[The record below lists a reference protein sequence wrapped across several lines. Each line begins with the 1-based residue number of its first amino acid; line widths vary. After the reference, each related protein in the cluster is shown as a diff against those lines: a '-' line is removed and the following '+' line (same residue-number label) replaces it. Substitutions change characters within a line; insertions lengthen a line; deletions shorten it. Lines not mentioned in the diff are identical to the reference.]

1 MSALSGLH
9 LGELTVKTYQKM
21 RSDEEAELFFK
32 TVSKK
37 ALDYPFINKAAL
49 PRKRKRPNYG
59 SLDNYFQVDGYSN
72 SANTY
77 HPTTPEQYFRQQ
89 YFENLDLIILSIK
102 DRFNQPAFTAF
113 LKMEQFPLNIIH
125 NKHYEDALAYVFNVY
140 KDDVDSMQEQTEAC

>member
-1 MSALSGLH
+1 
-9 LGELTVKTYQKM
+9 M
-21 RSDEEAELFFK
+21 RSEEKAELFFK

-37 ALDYPFINKAAL
+37 ALDYPFTNKAAL

-77 HPTTPEQYFRQQ
+77 YPTTPEQYFRQK
-89 YFENLDLIILSIK
+89 YFENLNLVISSVK

-113 LKMEQFPLNIIH
+113 FKMEQLLLNIILD
-125 NKHYEDALAYVFNVY
+125 NNYEDELAFVFNIY
-140 KDDVDSMQEQTEAC
+140 NDDIDPI